1 MTYCSTNIL
10 MYSFLWEFPH
20 NPSAFWVQ
28 LNVCIMLLMFQLI
41 LSCFI
46 KSSKS
51 TIQFYCDHN
60 CKCRVQLLSKSRM
73 KHQINHSE
81 VINGITYKIID
92 GNYAQGCVDF
102 FFDVFLKDEPLQ
114 KSYGSLTERWALW
127 LFFNRHDIFSVT
139 FINIPSRHPNLVS
152 NIEAVIADGV
162 SVMAMNSNDD
172 IIGIRLSCTETK

>member
-1 MTYCSTNIL
+1 
-10 MYSFLWEFPH
+10 MYYVIHISI
-20 NPSAFWVQ
+20 NPSIF
-28 LNVCIMLLMFQLI
+28 C
-41 LSCFI
+41 S
-46 KSSKS
+46 
-51 TIQFYCDHN
+51 FYKEFKKHISVLFDHN

-73 KHQINHSE
+73 KHQIDHSE
-81 VINGITYKIID
+81 VIDGITYKIID
-92 GNYAQGCVDF
+92 ENYAQRCVDF

-114 KSYGSLTERWALW
+114 KSYGSLTERRALW